1 MCPTEQDP
9 PTDSALLDPFD
20 LPEWLVSEQ
29 VVWKALES
37 VVDKSVV
44 KGQLHAVDAAHA
56 PFRLDLVA
64 VDAAWPTAE
73 CSPQDRRAAHQAWH
87 FGQVVVL
94 RHDRV
99 SALGVPTALFSA
111 DFTLEALRRFAR
123 AVGSDPWRY
132 AVHLLL

>member
-1 MCPTEQDP
+1 MAGRRGSDVETV
-9 PTDSALLDPFD
+9 DPFD

-29 VVWKALES
+29 VVWSSLES
-37 VVDKSVV
+37 VVAKTVV
-44 KGQLHAVDAAHA
+44 KGQLRAVDADHA
-56 PFRLDLVA
+56 PYRLDLVA

-94 RHDRV
+94 HHDGV

-111 DFTLEALRRFAR
+111 DLALEALRRFAR